1 VSTYFPYDLRFGRSG
16 AEYGQKTHFLGPPDP
31 KTRVSPFWVAQGGQ
45 TQKAICSGMLADKKN
60 AGPVALYPTVGVWRG
75 RDAKRCKSYS
85 AKTKNA
91 SESRTASKRPAIPL
105 VSMVTT
111 KKPASTMFWLSKMP
125 KTDFRWLFGPQPQPK
140 INCKGP
146 IMPIYTHIYP
156 CISFMYPYIPL
167 YIHMYPHISIWTHI
181 YPYIPIYTH
190 IYPYLPPYIPIYTH
204 IYPYLP
210 PYVTHMYPIYT
221 PYVPIYTPGGRAG
234 GRANKLLRDTHTHFR
249 NLWVLDIPIY
259 GTIWDLFG
267 IFGTIWDNLGPYG
280 LFGDHLGPFLN
291 YLGPFGT
298 IWASNLYV

>member
-1 VSTYFPYDLRFGRSG
+1 
-16 AEYGQKTHFLGPPDP
+16 
-31 KTRVSPFWVAQGGQ
+31 
-45 TQKAICSGMLADKKN
+45 
-60 AGPVALYPTVGVWRG
+60 
-75 RDAKRCKSYS
+75 
-85 AKTKNA
+85 
-91 SESRTASKRPAIPL
+91 
-105 VSMVTT
+105 
-111 KKPASTMFWLSKMP
+111 MFWLSKMP

-140 INCKGP
+140 INFKGP

-234 GRANKLLRDTHTHFR
+234 RRTNKLLRDTHTHFR

-280 LFGDHLGPFLN
+280 LFGDHSGPFLN
-291 YLGPFGT
+291 YLGPFGHLICT
-298 IWASNLYV
+298 SNLGV